1 MVNGGGVMKDRL
13 LKTIKENGFLIFL
26 FICVCLVAVSTIF
39 VAIKE
44 VDKPKGQKDLV
55 ILEDDEKKKDIVLD
69 RSTDKDEVDSIET
82 TTKDDSDVG
91 EEPEEIELEDMEEKG
106 ESIDDVLQEEVQGEV
121 DDNEPDEIEIIEDRA
136 YEMSKDTK
144 GITGFIMPVEGEVIT
159 PFTEDVLIYS
169 KTLDEWRGHT
179 GIDIKSDLGTKVK
192 AIGDGVIKDV
202 YEDSLWGNVIV
213 IDHENGFESRY
224 ANLGTREMVA
234 IGIRVKQGDHISTIG
249 NPTGIEM
256 LMDSHLH
263 FELIKDGKIVDP
275 RSIIK

>member
-39 VAIKE
+39 VATKE

-55 ILEDDEKKKDIVLD
+55 ILDDDEKKDVVLD
-69 RSTDKDEVDSIET
+69 SSRDKDQVDSIET
-82 TTKDDSDVG
+82 TTKDDSDV
-91 EEPEEIELEDMEEKG
+91 EEEIDETELDDLKQEDV
-106 ESIDDVLQEEVQGEV
+106 STDDVLQEEIQGEI
-121 DDNEPDEIEIIEDRA
+121 DDNEPDEVEIIQDRA
-136 YEMSKDTK
+136 YELSKDTK
-144 GITGFIMPVEGEVIT
+144 KSTGFIMPVEGEIIT

-192 AIGDGVIKDV
+192 AIGDGVVKDV

-224 ANLGTREMVA
+224 ANLGTREMVNV
-234 IGIRVKQGDHISTIG
+234 GIRVKQGDHISTIG
-249 NPTGIEM
+249 NSAGIEM

-263 FELIKDGKIVDP
+263 FEVIKDGKIVDP

>member
-69 RSTDKDEVDSIET
+69 SSTDKDEADSIET
-82 TTKDDSDVG
+82 TTKDDSDV
-91 EEPEEIELEDMEEKG
+91 EEQIDENELEDLKQEGDSTDE
-106 ESIDDVLQEEVQGEV
+106 VLQEEV
-121 DDNEPDEIEIIEDRA
+121 DDNNLDEVEIIEDRA